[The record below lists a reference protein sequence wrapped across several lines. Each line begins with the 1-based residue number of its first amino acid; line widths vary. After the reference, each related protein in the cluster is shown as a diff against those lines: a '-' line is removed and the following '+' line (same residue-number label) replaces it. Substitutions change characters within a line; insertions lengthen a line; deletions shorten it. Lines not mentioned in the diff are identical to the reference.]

1 VGLAWAGSWT
11 GLGYLFSDAIQQG
24 VDRATHLGV
33 SALLVLG
40 TALGA
45 YALIK
50 YVQRRRFL
58 RRLRI
63 ARITADELKQRLD
76 SGEKVIILDLRAALD
91 VEATPFSISGALR
104 VAAEEIEQRSADV
117 PRDRE
122 IVLYCT

>member
-40 TALGA
+40 TALG
-45 YALIK
+45 ALIK